1 MFDTFLRYDIFKILN
16 MSIQTYR
23 LYTKIIKALANQ
35 KRIEILRVLS
45 NRCVTVSELIHM
57 TNMSQANISQHMQ
70 VLRHVGI
77 VVTKREGKEI
87 TYCISHRNFV
97 YILDLVHEVLADR
110 HKAAPIAK
118 RFHMATAPKIVD
130 PVCNMRIAP
139 QHAVYTYE
147 HKRTTYYFCAAGCR
161 KTFIKNPE
169 KYV

>member
-1 MFDTFLRYDIFKILN
+1 
-16 MSIQTYR
+16 MSTQTYR
-23 LYTKIIKALANQ
+23 LYTKILKALANQ

-45 NRCVTVSELIHM
+45 NRCVTVSELIRM

-97 YILDLVHEVLADR
+97 HILDFVHEVLSDR
-110 HKAAPIAK
+110 HKAAPMRK
-118 RFHMATAPKIVD
+118 HSHMAIASKIVD
-130 PVCNMRIAP
+130 PVCHMNVAP
-139 QHAVYTYE
+139 QHAVYTHE